1 MTEFERRL
9 DSLRAAMQAAE
20 VDLIAIGPTANMRY
34 LAGFVPHADE
44 RLCLLLISAQATRSV
59 VPKLNA
65 DEWTAHSHLTPYT
78 WADEEGPGAALQ
90 TALAGM
96 GPVKK
101 LAVDGAMR
109 ADFLLPLLAATG
121 AEHTTAADTLIAPLR
136 ALKSEAEIEA
146 LARAA
151 AQADRAMQ
159 AAMVACQPGASESQV
174 AWAAEEA
181 FRLDGAEEVVFTLVA
196 AGANA
201 AYPHHHSSQRILQKG
216 EAVLF
221 DIGASL
227 QGYKSDITRMVFLGD
242 PPAEFLKAY
251 QAVLEANGQGRAA
264 VRPGVTAEEVDR
276 AARSSLEA
284 NGYGPHF
291 IHRTGHGLGLEVHE
305 VPWILAGNRQTLET
319 GMVFSVEPGVY
330 FPGQFGVRI
339 EDIVV
344 VTQEGHRCL
353 TGLDRDLVVKA

>member
-1 MTEFERRL
+1 MTEFESRL
-9 DSLRAAMQAAE
+9 NGLRAAMQAAE

-44 RLCLLLISAQATRSV
+44 RLCLLLISPQATRAV

-65 DEWTAHSHLTPYT
+65 EEWTAHSDLTTYT
-78 WADEEGPGAALQ
+78 WADDQGPGAALK
-90 TALAGM
+90 TALAGLS
-96 GPVKK
+96 PVKK

-109 ADFLLPLLAATG
+109 ADFLLPLMAATG
-121 AEHTTAADTLIAPLR
+121 TQQATAADWLIAPLR
-136 ALKSEAEIEA
+136 AQKSEAEIEA

-151 AQADRAMQ
+151 AQADRAMR
-159 AAMVACQPGASESQV
+159 AAMDACQPGVSESQV

-181 FRLDGAEEVVFTLVA
+181 FRLDGAEEVSFTLVA
-196 AGANA
+196 AGPNG
-201 AYPHHHSSQRILQKG
+201 AYPHHHSSRRRLEVGDAI
-216 EAVLF
+216 VL
-221 DIGASL
+221 DIGAGL
-227 QGYKSDITRMVFLGD
+227 DGYQSDIARMVFLGQ
-242 PPAEFLKAY
+242 PPAEFLQAY
-251 QAVLEANGQGRAA
+251 AAVLEANMQGRAA
-264 VRPGVTAEEVDR
+264 VRPGVAAEEVDR

-284 NGYGPHF
+284 KGYGQYF

-305 VPWILAGNRQTLET
+305 VPWIQAGNRQTLET